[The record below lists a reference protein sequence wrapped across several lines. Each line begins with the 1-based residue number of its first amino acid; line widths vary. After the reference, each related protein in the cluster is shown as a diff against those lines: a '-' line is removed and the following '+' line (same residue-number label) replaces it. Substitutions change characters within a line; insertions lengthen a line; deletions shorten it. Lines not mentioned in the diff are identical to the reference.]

1 MNLMNRYSGRMSVYF
16 PCKVKSEG
24 GIERLNK
31 RWKNWH
37 QRKVNFIHHTHA
49 PLTDLMDKEQNRYI
63 SENSQRI
70 LQRRLKEKIKGDEDV
85 SPYALKCL
93 QQAYR
98 KNREDNLFAK
108 NVQILL
114 SKFSLCYHVKHKQRD
129 IKCNGLLFLNV
140 NPDNSIA
147 TSVVVLDFENLL
159 AMDIIYLK
167 HVFYKRLLV
176 SLEEEDIDSLK
187 KVVCDKCKWMDCIVS
202 KKKQTNVLRTRVQDY
217 VNRKF
222 ERVYIPHNLEYDVD
236 YRARSSFI
244 ELYNDLPKKNPQEHI
259 DELYGL
265 LHADEG
271 YEFVPREC
279 CQEGIGQSYST
290 RKDYDL
296 YIAGL
301 NAMIVTRDLN
311 GRKLC
316 KTKHREFESGYD
328 ESLDNIRTEPIEGMC
343 IPGVLEEFFPSFL
356 KAVEVHYLINKIT
369 TNEIALHERSY
380 VYPGIFLK
388 RLVLLWELLYELD
401 THKYH
406 INQDFHR
413 EFGIIAQLEIIRQ
426 EYNSILVHA
435 MSYSAGII
443 AIFTAFLTILTL
455 VM

>member
-24 GIERLNK
+24 GIERLNR
-31 RWKNWH
+31 RWKNWQ

-63 SENSQRI
+63 SENSQWI

-114 SKFSLCYHVKHKQRD
+114 SKFSLCYHIKHKQRD

-140 NPDNSIA
+140 NPDNSIV
-147 TSVVVLDFENLL
+147 TSVVVLDFENLS

-202 KKKQTNVLRTRVQDY
+202 KKKQTNVLRTTVQDY

-222 ERVYIPHNLEYDVD
+222 DRVYIPHNLEYDVD
-236 YRARSSFI
+236 YRARYSFI

-328 ESLDNIRTEPIEGMC
+328 EPLDNIRTEPIEGMC